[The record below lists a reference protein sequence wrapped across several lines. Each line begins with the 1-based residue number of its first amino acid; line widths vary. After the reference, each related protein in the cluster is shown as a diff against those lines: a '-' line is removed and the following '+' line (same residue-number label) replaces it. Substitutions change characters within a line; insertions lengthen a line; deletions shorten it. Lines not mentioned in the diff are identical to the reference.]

1 MTSKAERHA
10 PACTVSH
17 YVLNKLSIIIGNCDL
32 LIEKTE
38 QGTEYAKR
46 LGVIREVALTTVNEL
61 TEHQRQLKAATPKT
75 NERRKAG

>member
-1 MTSKAERHA
+1 MASKAERHA

-17 YVLNKLSIIIGNCDL
+17 QVLNKLSIIIGNCDL

-46 LGVIREVALTTVNEL
+46 LGVIREVAITTVNEL
-61 TEHQRQLKAATPKT
+61 VEHQRQLEAAVQKT
-75 NERRKAG
+75 NQRNAG